1 MSFSGDGCTEGQKPN
16 ALRQRRGGDPRPF
29 PRLKS
34 VSLKKAKQWLY
45 IYPLN
50 GYIVSHQHNTS
61 DDDMHTAHLQDR
73 MRQRGISEAMIGAI
87 LTLGDW
93 NARGD
98 RLVLPER
105 AIAPLLQQKRE
116 ELKMLERLARRGGA
130 SLVIEGETLV
140 TVYSNTKRTHS

>member
-1 MSFSGDGCTEGQKPN
+1 MQ
-16 ALRQRRGGDPRPF
+16 
-29 PRLKS
+29 
-34 VSLKKAKQWLY
+34 
-45 IYPLN
+45 
-50 GYIVSHQHNTS
+50 
-61 DDDMHTAHLQDR
+61 TAHLQNR
-73 MRQRGISEAMIGAI
+73 KRQRGISEAMIGAI

-116 ELKMLERLARRGGA
+116 ELKMLEQLARRGGA
-130 SLVIEGETLV
+130 SLVIEGETLI

>member
-1 MSFSGDGCTEGQKPN
+1 MRTSAASAAHCAPLFKVKITTY
-16 ALRQRRGGDPRPF
+16 
-29 PRLKS
+29 
-34 VSLKKAKQWLY
+34 KKANLWLF
-45 IYPLN
+45 ICLLN
-50 GYIVSHQHNTS
+50 GYIVDHQHNTS
-61 DDDMHTAHLQDR
+61 DDDMQTAHLQNR

-116 ELKMLERLARRGGA
+116 ELKMLEQLARRGGA
-130 SLVIEGETLV
+130 SLVIEGETLI